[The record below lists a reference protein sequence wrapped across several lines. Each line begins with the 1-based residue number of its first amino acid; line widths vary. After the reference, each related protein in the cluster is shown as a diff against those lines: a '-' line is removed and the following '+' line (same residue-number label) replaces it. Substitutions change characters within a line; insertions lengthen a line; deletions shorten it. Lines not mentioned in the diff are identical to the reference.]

1 MENKKELYS
10 IHQCESVEDFKEL
23 QRQRYKRWYAQNSE
37 KKKEYTKNYYRKYLS
52 KEARANNCNCNCDCK

>member
-1 MENKKELYS
+1 MNFFEELKNFDS
-10 IHQCESVEDFKEL
+10 EVADACDKEL

-52 KEARANNCNCNCDCK
+52 REARENNCN

>member
-1 MENKKELYS
+1 METKKELYS

-37 KKKEYTKNYYRKYLS
+37 KKREYTKNYYRKYLS
-52 KEARANNCNCNCDCK
+52 KEARESNCNWDCK

>member
-23 QRQRYKRWYAQNSE
+23 QRQRYKRWYQAI
-37 KKKEYTKNYYRKYLS
+37 KRRK
-52 KEARANNCNCNCDCK
+52 ANIQRITIESI